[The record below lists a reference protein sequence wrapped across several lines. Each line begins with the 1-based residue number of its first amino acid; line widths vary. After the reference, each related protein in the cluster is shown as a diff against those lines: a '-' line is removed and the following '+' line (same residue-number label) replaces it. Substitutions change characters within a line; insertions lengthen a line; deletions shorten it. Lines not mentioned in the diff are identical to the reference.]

1 MAIPPR
7 SNLND
12 PQLTTILF
20 AVMVHKLGGKVE
32 ITQADIDLVA
42 FNRLE
47 EVGREDGSLAF
58 RLIERGRVS

>member
-1 MAIPPR
+1 MAIPPS
-7 SNLND
+7 SNLNH

-20 AVMVHKLGGKVE
+20 AVMLHKLGGHVE

-42 FNRLE
+42 FNRME

-58 RLIERGRVS
+58 RLIERGRAS

>member
-12 PQLTTILF
+12 PKLTTLLF
-20 AVMVHKLGGKVE
+20 AAMVHKLGGKVE

-47 EVGREDGSLAF
+47 EVVRADGSLAF
-58 RLIERGRVS
+58 RLIERGWAS